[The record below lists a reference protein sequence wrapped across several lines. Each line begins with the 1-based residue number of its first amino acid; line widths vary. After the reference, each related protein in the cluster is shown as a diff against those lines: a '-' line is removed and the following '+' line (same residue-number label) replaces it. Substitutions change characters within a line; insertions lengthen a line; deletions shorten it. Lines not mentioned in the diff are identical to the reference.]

1 MPRILFARTTWP
13 ETASRSAE
21 SRACRGEVNALTGS
35 AQNPAPALSQY
46 GAMAIC
52 GSSMLR
58 VYCDRMTD
66 PMQVGVESP
75 ICGQQAALITDADSR
90 AMILRSFVT
99 DQVGQ
104 YLPHVTY
111 DQRKMSLPRKE
122 VGRDIGQQ

>member
-1 MPRILFARTTWP
+1 MP
-13 ETASRSAE
+13 
-21 SRACRGEVNALTGS
+21 VTG
-35 AQNPAPALSQY
+35 P
-46 GAMAIC
+46 
-52 GSSMLR
+52 R

-66 PMQVGVESP
+66 TMQVGVEPP